1 MKKMSGWVLLS
12 LSICWGCTD
21 ENPTPDTSP
30 MPGWG
35 NSGNDAGNR
44 PGDQAP
50 SAGLDAGLP
59 ADGQPDGSIV
69 ELRDRPDAEQQEA
82 EQPDAAF
89 DPDRLYDLDRQQQAL
104 LLQSELDAVGSLTA
118 EQLQERYR
126 VPYAQSL
133 GYNPGQAVGL
143 ELLQASKLSLQS
155 GELELLEK
163 NGFVIVESYQ
173 FPSFFY
179 AYLTVYGEDLPVYV
193 SADSVLDAMHRSFD
207 DILADIERVL
217 LVSRLGEL
225 LQRIRAEIPA
235 APELS
240 EQVRA
245 DLELYF
251 AVAQGLL
258 EQSVPV
264 PLAAG
269 VTEAEVDLFLQAA
282 IQADGIQG
290 KELFGVMR
298 KFDFSQFKPRGHYEG
313 DPILEPY
320 FRAMI
325 WLGRIDFRLLETQ
338 GDGSQVFHRRQLEA
352 VVALR
357 GLMGEE
363 ALRAWKEIDA
373 TVTAFVGE
381 YDYMVLPQ
389 VDELLA
395 DLGADSVGDLA
406 AISDQALAQAIA
418 DGEYGMQRIASHAIV
433 KSLDV
438 LETLPLN
445 TSFAFLG
452 QRYTVDSHVF
462 SNLVFDRVG
471 NGTIKR
477 WLPDP
482 LDAAFAALGN
492 DHAASLLDDELMSYG
507 YAPDLA
513 SMRLLIDAHPTEY
526 WHGSLYTHWLNALRA
541 LSPSTDGAAPGNDG
555 LPAVART
562 EPWARRI
569 LNTQLASWSE
579 LRHDTLLYVKQSYT
593 VGTVCEFPD
602 AYVDPYPELFARI
615 GAFAQA
621 GSELVAGLDF
631 SASSNPSAGD
641 WFGGYFQSLGSV
653 AAILEEMAR
662 HQRTGTPHSQE
673 HLDFVNE
680 VVEIRGGG
688 SGPPSVYGWYVRLFY
703 DRQRALEDD
712 PIIAD
717 VHTDIGGIERPP
729 SVLHVATGR
738 PRLIVVTVDTCTGPR
753 LYVGPAFAYHER
765 IVRGS
770 VYRLSDSEWKEEI
783 DAVTAPDVSWMEP
796 VIAP

>member
-1 MKKMSGWVLLS
+1 MKKMSCWVLSS
-12 LSICWGCTD
+12 LVIWWGCTD
-21 ENPTPDTSP
+21 ESPAADTSFLP
-30 MPGWG
+30 D
-35 NSGNDAGNR
+35 SGKDTGIR
-44 PGDQAP
+44 PGDQTP
-50 SAGLDAGLP
+50 STGLDADVP
-59 ADGQPDGSIV
+59 ADVQPDGAIVELEDGPDAGEPEAGQPDAG
-69 ELRDRPDAEQQEA
+69 
-82 EQPDAAF
+82 F

-104 LLQSELDAVGSLTA
+104 LLQSELEALESLTT

-126 VPYAQSL
+126 VPYEQSL
-133 GYNPGQAVGL
+133 GYDPGQAVGL
-143 ELLQASKLSLQS
+143 ELLQASNLSLQPE
-155 GELELLEK
+155 ELDLLEK
-163 NGFVIVESYQ
+163 NGFVILESYQ

-179 AYLTVYGEDLPVYV
+179 AYLNVYGEDLPVYV

-207 DILADIERVL
+207 DILAGIERVL

-225 LQRIRAEIPA
+225 LQRIRAEIPT
-235 APELS
+235 APELG

-258 EQSVPV
+258 EQAVPV

-282 IQADGIQG
+282 NQADGIQD
-290 KELFGVMR
+290 KELFGVWR

-313 DPILEPY
+313 DPVLEPY
-320 FRAMI
+320 FRAMM

-338 GDGSQVFHRRQLEA
+338 GDGSQVFNRRQLEA

-357 GLMGEE
+357 SLVRDE
-363 ALRAWKEIDA
+363 ALLAWEEIDA

-381 YDYMVLPQ
+381 HDYMVLPQ

-395 DLGADSVGDLA
+395 NLGADSLADLA
-406 AISDQALAQAIA
+406 PISDQALAQAIA
-418 DGEYGMQRIASHAIV
+418 DGEYGVQRIASHVIV
-433 KSLDV
+433 KGPGS

-445 TSFAFLG
+445 ASFAFLG

-471 NGTIKR
+471 NGTIMR

-492 DHAASLLDDELMSYG
+492 DHAASLLDDELTFYG

-513 SMRLLIDAHPTEY
+513 SMRLLVDAHPAEY

-541 LSPSTDGAAPGNDG
+541 LSPSAEDAAPSSDG

-569 LNTQLASWSE
+569 LNTQLGSWSE

-631 SASSNPSAGD
+631 SSSSNPSAGD

-653 AAILEEMAR
+653 AAILEEMAQ

-673 HLDFVNE
+673 HLDFIND
-680 VVEIRGGG
+680 VVEVQGSG
-688 SGPPSVYGWYVRLFY
+688 SGPPSLYGWYVRLFH
-703 DRQRALEDD
+703 DPQRALEDD

-717 VHTDIGGIERPP
+717 VHTDPGGVERPP

-738 PRLIVVTVDTCTGPR
+738 PRLMVVTVDTCTGPR
-753 LYVGPAFAYHER
+753 IYVGPAFAYHER
-765 IVRGS
+765 VVSGS
-770 VYRLSDSEWKEEI
+770 VYRLSDSEWKDEI
-783 DAVTAPDVSWMEP
+783 IAVSPPDVGWMEA